1 VTSSASKKAILH
13 HTREKENYNYL
24 ISKSRTI
31 MNVKTDSSAKF
42 VWTEIKVE
50 VDRGVSKYRVTP
62 LQGLYPIKL
71 NDTNGTV
78 REYFKN
84 DLIKGP
90 DRFLVG
96 VWEVGDNYYNFEL
109 IMKTDIPEEVFEYI
123 DPISKF
129 VVQQNLTEPTVMTFR

>member
-1 VTSSASKKAILH
+1 
-13 HTREKENYNYL
+13 
-24 ISKSRTI
+24 

-50 VDRGVSKYRVTP
+50 ADRGVSKYRVTP

-123 DPISKF
+123 DPISKY
-129 VVQQNLTEPTVMTFR
+129 VVKQNLTEPTVMTFR